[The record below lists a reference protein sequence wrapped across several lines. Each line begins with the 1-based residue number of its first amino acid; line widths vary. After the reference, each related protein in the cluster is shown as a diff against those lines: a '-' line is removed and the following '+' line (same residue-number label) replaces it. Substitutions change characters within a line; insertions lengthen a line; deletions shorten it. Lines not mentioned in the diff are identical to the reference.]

1 MIISNIGNIFMSY
14 QKPYKPEE
22 YKNLIENNFSEIWF
36 QYLYFEVMR
45 SRDCIKFMSN
55 NPNGYLIL
63 QVICW
68 HHGLILWSENKNQ
81 NRKNFVKSWEASAKT
96 KTKPNKKLTYS
107 LVSELTGLSIETIR
121 RQVKKLVN
129 DGWVSY
135 TKKEGIIYMPNVDKA
150 KEMTEYLNPKEIDR
164 FVNLLSNIDKIRFR

>member
-1 MIISNIGNIFMSY
+1 MSL

-22 YKNLIENNFSEIWF
+22 YKSLIENNFSEIWF
-36 QYLYFEVMR
+36 QFLYFEVMR
-45 SRDCIKFMSN
+45 SRDCVRFMKN

-63 QVICW
+63 QVISW
-68 HHGLILWSENKNQ
+68 HHGLVLLSENKNQ
-81 NRKNFVKSWEASAKT
+81 DRKNFVKSWEASSKS

-121 RQVKKLVN
+121 RQVKKLIN
-129 DGWVSY
+129 ERWVTYS
-135 TKKEGIIYMPNVDKA
+135 KKEGIIYMPHIDKA
-150 KEMTEYLNPKEIDR
+150 KEMTENLNPKEIDR

>member
-1 MIISNIGNIFMSY
+1 MSNIGNLFMSF

-22 YKNLIENNFSEIWF
+22 YRNLIENNFSEVWF

-45 SRDCIKFMSN
+45 SRDCVKFMCN

-68 HHGLILWSENKNQ
+68 HHGLILRSENKNQ

-121 RQVKKLVN
+121 RQVKKLIN
-129 DGWVSY
+129 DGWVTY
-135 TKKEGIIYMPNVDKA
+135 TKKDGITYTPNIDKA
-150 KEMTEYLNPKEIDR
+150 KEMTENLNPKEIDR

>member
-1 MIISNIGNIFMSY
+1 MLF

-36 QYLYFEVMR
+36 QFLYFEVMR
-45 SRDCIKFMSN
+45 SRDCVRFMKN

-63 QVICW
+63 QVISW
-68 HHGLILWSENKNQ
+68 HHGLVLLSENKNQ
-81 NRKNFVKSWEASAKT
+81 DRKNFVKSWEGSSKS

-121 RQVKKLVN
+121 RQVKKLIN
-129 DGWVSY
+129 ERWVTY
-135 TKKEGIIYMPNVDKA
+135 TKKEGIIYTPNIDKA

>member
-1 MIISNIGNIFMSY
+1 MSL

-22 YKNLIENNFSEIWF
+22 YKRLIEDNFSEIWF
-36 QYLYFEVMR
+36 QFLYFEVMR
-45 SRDCIKFMSN
+45 SRDCVRFMRN

-63 QVICW
+63 QVISW
-68 HHGLILWSENKNQ
+68 HHGLVLMSENKNQ
-81 NRKNFVKSWEASAKT
+81 DRKNFVKSWEASAKS

-121 RQVKKLVN
+121 RHVKKLIN

-135 TKKEGIIYMPNVDKA
+135 TKKEGITYTPNIEKA
-150 KEMTEYLNPKEIDR
+150 KKMTENLNPKEIDR

>member
-1 MIISNIGNIFMSY
+1 MSS

-22 YKNLIENNFSEIWF
+22 YKSLIENNFSEIWF
-36 QYLYFEVMR
+36 QFLYFEVMR
-45 SRDCIKFMSN
+45 SRDCTRFMGN

-63 QVICW
+63 QVISW
-68 HHGLILWSENKNQ
+68 HHGLVLLSENKNQ
-81 NRKNFVKSWEASAKT
+81 DRKNFVKSWEGSSKSKT
-96 KTKPNKKLTYS
+96 KQNKKLTYS

-121 RQVKKLVN
+121 RQVKKLIK
-129 DGWVSY
+129 DGWVTY
-135 TKKEGIIYMPNVDKA
+135 TKKEGIIYMPHIDKA

>member
-1 MIISNIGNIFMSY
+1 MPF

-36 QYLYFEVMR
+36 QFLYFEVMR
-45 SRDCIKFMSN
+45 SRDCVRFMKN

-63 QVICW
+63 QVISW
-68 HHGLILWSENKNQ
+68 HHGLVLLSENKNQ
-81 NRKNFVKSWEASAKT
+81 DRKNFVKSWEGSSKS

-107 LVSELTGLSIETIR
+107 LVAELTGLSIETIR
-121 RQVKKLVN
+121 RQVKKLIN
-129 DGWVSY
+129 ERWVTYS
-135 TKKEGIIYMPNVDKA
+135 KKEGIIYMPHIDKA
-150 KEMTEYLNPKEIDR
+150 KEMTENLNPKEIDR

>member
-1 MIISNIGNIFMSY
+1 MSP

-22 YKNLIENNFSEIWF
+22 YKSLIENNFSEIWF
-36 QYLYFEVMR
+36 QFLYFEVMR
-45 SRDCIKFMSN
+45 SRDCVRFMRN

-63 QVICW
+63 QVISW
-68 HHGLILWSENKNQ
+68 HHGLVLMSENKNQ
-81 NRKNFVKSWEASAKT
+81 DRKNFVKSWEGSSKS

-121 RQVKKLVN
+121 RQVKKLIK
-129 DGWVSY
+129 DGWVTY
-135 TKKEGIIYMPNVDKA
+135 TKKEGIIYMPHIDKA
-150 KEMTEYLNPKEIDR
+150 REMTEYLNPKEIDR

>member
-1 MIISNIGNIFMSY
+1 MSF

-22 YKNLIENNFSEIWF
+22 YKSLLENNFSEIWF
-36 QYLYFEVMR
+36 QFLYFEVMR
-45 SRDCIKFMSN
+45 SRDCVRFMKN

-63 QVICW
+63 QVISW
-68 HHGLILWSENKNQ
+68 HHGLVLLSVHKNQ
-81 NRKNFVKSWEASAKT
+81 DRENFVKSWEASANS

-121 RQVKKLVN
+121 RQVKKLID

-135 TKKEGIIYMPNVDKA
+135 TKKEGIIYSPNIDKA
-150 KEMTEYLNPKEIDR
+150 KQMTEYLNPKEIDR

>member
-1 MIISNIGNIFMSY
+1 MSFE
-14 QKPYKPEE
+14 KPYKPEE

-36 QYLYFEVMR
+36 QFLYFEVMR
-45 SRDCIKFMSN
+45 SRDCVRFMRN

-63 QVICW
+63 QVISW
-68 HHGLILWSENKNQ
+68 HHGLVLLSENKNQ
-81 NRKNFVKSWEASAKT
+81 DRKNFVKSWEASAKS
-96 KTKPNKKLTYS
+96 KTKRNKKLTYS

-121 RQVKKLVN
+121 RQVKKLID

-135 TKKEGIIYMPNVDKA
+135 TKKEGIIYTPNIKKA
-150 KEMTEYLNPKEIDR
+150 KEMTENLNPKEIDR

>member
-1 MIISNIGNIFMSY
+1 MSFH
-14 QKPYKPEE
+14 KPYKPEE
-22 YKNLIENNFSEIWF
+22 YKSLIENNFSEIWF
-36 QYLYFEVMR
+36 QFLYFEVMR
-45 SRDCIKFMSN
+45 SRDCVRFMKN

-63 QVICW
+63 QVISW
-68 HHGLILWSENKNQ
+68 HHGLVLLSENKNQ
-81 NRKNFVKSWEASAKT
+81 DRKNFVKSWEGSSKS

-121 RQVKKLVN
+121 RQVKKLIKH
-129 DGWVSY
+129 GWVTY
-135 TKKEGIIYMPNVDKA
+135 TKKEGIIYMPHIDKA

>member
-1 MIISNIGNIFMSY
+1 MSF

-22 YKNLIENNFSEIWF
+22 YKSLIENNFSEIWF
-36 QYLYFEVMR
+36 QFLYFEVMR
-45 SRDCIKFMSN
+45 SRDCIRFMKN

-63 QVICW
+63 QVISW
-68 HHGLILWSENKNQ
+68 HHGLVLLSENKNQ
-81 NRKNFVKSWEASAKT
+81 DRKNFVKRWEGGSIS

-121 RQVKKLVN
+121 RQVKKLIN
-129 DGWVSY
+129 ERWVTYS
-135 TKKEGIIYMPNVDKA
+135 KKEGIIYMPHIDKA
-150 KEMTEYLNPKEIDR
+150 KEMTENLNPKEIDR

>member
-1 MIISNIGNIFMSY
+1 MSF

-22 YKNLIENNFSEIWF
+22 YKSLIENNFSEIWF
-36 QYLYFEVMR
+36 QFLYFEVMR
-45 SRDCIKFMSN
+45 SRDCVRFMKN

-63 QVICW
+63 QVISW
-68 HHGLILWSENKNQ
+68 HHGLVLLSENKNQ
-81 NRKNFVKSWEASAKT
+81 DRKNFVKSWEGSSKS

-121 RQVKKLVN
+121 RQVKKLI
-129 DGWVSY
+129 DERWVTYS
-135 TKKEGIIYMPNVDKA
+135 KKEGIIYMPHIDKA
-150 KEMTEYLNPKEIDR
+150 KEMTENLNPKEIDR